1 MENKDV
7 IESHV
12 KKVNSI
18 MIKVYYII
26 LAVHLIYILSGQ
38 FMKLNSFR
46 AGTLCVVLI
55 ISIMML
61 LSI

>member
-26 LAVHLIYILSGQ
+26 LAVHLIYIY
-38 FMKLNSFR
+38 
-46 AGTLCVVLI
+46 
-55 ISIMML
+55 
-61 LSI
+61 